1 MKRVTIILG
10 LVMLLLPMAAWAG
23 AIDLTNQSGT
33 ITYTDAGVVS
43 AGSELVRFNGISSAK
58 GSALGSVSFSTGAF
72 TGSSLWS
79 DGTFS
84 STGSQFTVTG
94 QGKWLAGV
102 LGKQAKGKVELFKGS
117 FVGPISWTV
126 VSAVHANYVFDLS
139 GTIAGTLWNGMAMT
153 GTTTQTIYAYTDQW
167 PTDHKGGI
175 HLGTSQLSPVPEPGT
190 LSLLGTGLIA
200 VAGTMRR
207 RLMGS

>member
-1 MKRVTIILG
+1 MPESYP
-10 LVMLLLPMAAWAG
+10 LVLNLYA
-23 AIDLTNQSGT
+23 
-33 ITYTDAGVVS
+33 
-43 AGSELVRFNGISSAK
+43 FNGISSAK
-58 GSALGSVSFSTGAF
+58 GSALGSVGFSTGAF

-84 STGSQFTVTG
+84 SAGSKFNIIG
-94 QGKWLAGV
+94 QGKWLTAL
-102 LGKQAKGKVELFKGS
+102 LGKPAKGKVELFNGS
-117 FVGPISWTV
+117 FVGAISWTV

-153 GTTTQTIYAYTDQW
+153 GTTTQTIYAFTDQW

-175 HLGTSQLSPVPEPGT
+175 HLGTTQLSPVPEPGT
-190 LSLLGTGLIA
+190 LGLLGTGLIA

-207 RLMGS
+207 KLMGS